1 MCGIAGVVTEGRP
14 AERGQLGAMME
25 ALAHRG
31 PDGEGMHLDGVA
43 GLGHR
48 RLAII
53 DPEGGHQPLAN
64 EDGSVWVIF
73 NGCIYNY
80 QELGRELRAA
90 GHAFRTHSDTEVI
103 VHAYEE
109 WGTECVKRFNGMFAF
124 AIWDGRRRRLF
135 AARDRVGIKPF
146 YYVAGPTGFV
156 FASEIKALLAGGAVR
171 PELDPRGLQD
181 YLTFQFCLGDKTLF
195 RGVRSLPPG
204 HALVVESAEP
214 ATPRVFEYWDV
225 TYDYDLAH
233 SEEYFVDHLKFLL
246 EDAVRLQLRSD
257 VPLGAHLSGGL
268 DSTTVVGLAAR
279 LLAGQTLKTFT
290 GAFDEGPAFD
300 ESRYA
305 RLVAKGVGAEY
316 HDVCLTSDDFAGSIA
331 RLVWQMDEPAA
342 GPGLFPQ
349 YFVSRLAREHVKVV
363 LGGQGGDEL
372 FLGYA
377 RYLLAYVEECLRGA
391 IVETAD
397 RERHAVTLA
406 SIIPNLPTLRDYQ
419 PLLRYYWQDG
429 LFEDS
434 ARRYF
439 RLVDRGESVSAL
451 VAPEALDP
459 TYSPYESFRAV
470 YTRKE
475 LPSLINRMTYFDL
488 KSSLPALLQVE
499 DRTSM
504 AVGLE
509 SRVPLLDHRLV
520 ELMATIPPVIKF
532 RGGHLKHLFREAVKQ
547 MVPPEILARTD
558 KMGFPVPLT
567 RWVRGPLRPL
577 VEDVLLG
584 DRTRQR
590 GLLDT
595 AALRRQVDV
604 EGQFGRVVWG
614 GLCLELWCRLFLD
627 GDGTAGGP

>member
-1 MCGIAGVVTEGRP
+1 MCGIAGVLTGGGP
-14 AERGQLGAMME
+14 AERDQLKAMMD
-25 ALAHRG
+25 AVAHRG

-64 EDGSVWVIF
+64 EDGTAWVIF

-80 QELGRELRAA
+80 QELGQQLRAA
-90 GHAFRTHSDTEVI
+90 GHRFRTHSDTEVI
-103 VHAYEE
+103 VHAYEQ
-109 WGTECVKRFNGMFAF
+109 WGTDCPKHFNGMFAF
-124 AIWDGRRRRLF
+124 AIWDARRHRLF
-135 AARDRVGIKPF
+135 AARDRMGIKPF
-146 YYVAGPTGFV
+146 YYVASPAGFA
-156 FASEIKALLAGGAVR
+156 FASEIKALVAGGAVR

-204 HALVVESAEP
+204 HALVVEAREP
-214 ATPRVFEYWDV
+214 ATPQVFEYWDLV
-225 TYDYDLAH
+225 YDYDLH
-233 SEEYFVDHLKFLL
+233 HTEEYFVDHLKFLL

-268 DSTTVVGLAAR
+268 DSTTVVELAAR

-290 GAFDEGPAFD
+290 GAFDDGPAFD

-305 RLVAKGVGAEY
+305 RLVAKDAGAEY
-316 HDVCLTSDDFAGSIA
+316 HEVWLTSADFARSLP

-377 RYLLAYVEECLRGA
+377 RYLLAYLEECLRGA

-419 PLLRYYWQDG
+419 PLLRHYWQDG
-429 LFEDS
+429 LFDEGS
-434 ARRYF
+434 RRYF
-439 RLVDRGESVSAL
+439 RLVDRGEGLTAVIDPAVFDSA
-451 VAPEALDP
+451 
-459 TYSPYESFRAV
+459 YSPYESFRAV
-470 YTRKE
+470 DTRKD

-488 KSSLPALLQVE
+488 TSSLPALLQVE

-532 RGGHLKHLFREAVKQ
+532 RGGQLKHLFRETVKQ
-547 MVPPEILARTD
+547 IVPAEILARTD

-567 RWVRGPLRPL
+567 QWLRGPLRPL

-595 AALRRQVDV
+595 AALRRQIEV
-604 EGQFGRVVWG
+604 EGQFSRVVWG
-614 GLCLELWCRLFLD
+614 ALCLELWCRLFLD
-627 GDGTAGGP
+627 GDGAPGGS